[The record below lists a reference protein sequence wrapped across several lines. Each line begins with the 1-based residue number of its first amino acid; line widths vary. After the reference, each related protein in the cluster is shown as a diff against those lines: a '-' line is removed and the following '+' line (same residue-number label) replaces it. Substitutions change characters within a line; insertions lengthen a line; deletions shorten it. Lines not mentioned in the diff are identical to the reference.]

1 MNDGEALPRSVLEG
15 NVRRF
20 IWFRLFFN
28 ARFYYPVFTI
38 LFLDF
43 GLSLEQFAILN
54 VVWAITIVAAE
65 VPSGALADILGRRRL
80 LVAASFLMFIEMA
93 VLVLVPVGTSGL
105 LFLAFLVNRICSGL
119 AEAAASGADEA
130 LAFDSLKALGR
141 EKEWADVLEKVTKVM
156 AVGFFVVMITGAL
169 VYDQKFVNGVLGLI
183 DPGWQAS
190 RDMTIKLPIVLCLC
204 TSCIVIFT
212 TAGMR
217 ELPSMR
223 QPAEKAA
230 FRETLVGPFRQVL
243 AAARWT
249 LTNRFILVV
258 ILAALAIDSVARQM
272 VVLASEYYRT
282 IDIPTAW
289 FGVIGASFSLL
300 GVVNARISKHLV
312 THHSPIFNFIVLSTA
327 LMIGLTGALFVLPVY
342 GLFFLVP
349 VFAMMGMVAYQS
361 SFYINREVDS
371 SLRATV
377 LSFRGLALNLGLG
390 LASLF
395 YTGLIAILKG
405 RVDLSVEPSALQ
417 EAVFIDSLKAFP
429 LYFLLLLALV
439 LILGRLLIRRSYLC
453 FAVPSEKAAST

>member
-1 MNDGEALPRSVLEG
+1 MSGGAALPESVLEA

-65 VPSGALADILGRRRL
+65 VPSGALADIVGRRRL
-80 LVAASFLMFIEMA
+80 LVTAAFLMFIEMA
-93 VLVLVPVGTSGL
+93 VLVLVPVGASGF

-141 EKEWADVLEKVTKVM
+141 ESEWADILEKVSRVM
-156 AVGFFVVMITGAL
+156 AVGFFIVMITGAL
-169 VYDQKFVNGVLGLI
+169 VYDQGIVNGALALMNPEWGVAREI
-183 DPGWQAS
+183 
-190 RDMTIKLPIVLCLC
+190 TIKLPIILCLC
-204 TSCIVIFT
+204 TSCIVIVT
-212 TAGMR
+212 TLGMR
-217 ELPSMR
+217 ELPSAR
-223 QPAEKAA
+223 ETRDKPSL
-230 FRETLVGPFRQVL
+230 RETLVGPFRQVL
-243 AAARWT
+243 LAARWT
-249 LTNRFILVV
+249 LTNRFVLIV
-258 ILAALAIDSVARQM
+258 ILAALVIDSVARQM

-289 FGVIGASFSLL
+289 FGFIGAALSLL
-300 GVVNARISKHLV
+300 GVLHARISRHLV
-312 THHSPIFNFIVLSTA
+312 TRHSPFFNFCVLSAA
-327 LMIGLTGALFVLPVY
+327 LLIGLTGALFVVPVF
-342 GLFFLVP
+342 GLFFMVP

-377 LSFRGLALNLGLG
+377 LSFRGLAFNLGLG

-405 RVDLSVEPSALQ
+405 RIDVSMEPSELQ
-417 EAVFIDSLKAFP
+417 ERVFAGSLRAFP
-429 LYFLLLLALV
+429 LYFLLLAALV
-439 LILGRLLIRRSYLC
+439 LILGKFLIRRSYLC
-453 FAVPSEKAAST
+453 FTVGTERPSGG